1 VLPVVV
7 QNPPRV
13 RTRPNGCRLQ
23 RIQSLAEAI
32 RSHQFRGVRSGSD
45 EARVSWWRS
54 ALAEVKA
61 TVYMPRSAA
70 AAVFSA
76 RSSMKSTCSGA
87 ASMILNASVNAPGS
101 GLSRRSR
108 QL

>member
-1 VLPVVV
+1 MWE
-7 QNPPRV
+7 V
-13 RTRPNGCRLQ
+13 RGLVHWW
-23 RIQSLAEAI
+23 SLG
-32 RSHQFRGVRSGSD
+32 RDSV
-45 EARVSWWRS
+45 ARVSWWCS
-54 ALAEVKA
+54 ALAEVK
-61 TVYMPRSAA
+61 VMVDMPSSAA

-87 ASMILNASVNAPGS
+87 ASMILSASVNAPGS